1 MLYKPSEW
9 TAATGVRVAEMFA
22 EAGVPSD
29 VFAPVIGGG
38 EVGAQLLS
46 EDING

>member
-9 TAATGVRVAEMFA
+9 TAMTGMKVAEMFV

-29 VFAPVIGGG
+29 VFAAVVGGG
-38 EVGAQLLS
+38 DVGAQLLS